1 MRLNLAALYELDLAN
16 MRQNGVR
23 SLAVTCLECTHK
35 TIANMDEYPGH
46 LNVKSFE
53 RRMACSKCG
62 IRSVEVR
69 PNWLERPNRPS
80 LLGTG
85 SG

>member
-1 MRLNLAALYELDLAN
+1 MDLAN

-23 SLAVTCLECTHK
+23 SLDVASLECTHK
-35 TIANMDEYPGH
+35 SIVNMDDYPGH
-46 LNVKSFE
+46 LIVKSFE
-53 RRMACSKCG
+53 WRMSCSKCG
-62 IRSVEVR
+62 SRSVEVR

-85 SG
+85 KRVL